1 MQWKRILSPNW
12 EIQMSSNA
20 IMCRIFLH
28 FAYLTVKKLLVGPRQ
43 VMLEVK
49 DLISSHSRLSAFSA
63 DYLRQTSW
71 PVCNT
76 SLWWLEPEKADV
88 WQPISQRLRGRRE
101 KKKKK
106 KKGKRNSSFHNFFP
120 TWGSSSWKID
130 TGIDIRFSV
139 DPHTVV
145 EFSCVKKKNIQL
157 LNFRDCKRV
166 NSAKQVVIMSR
177 TFMKGSDEAPK
188 SLGWGRSDLL

>member
-106 KKGKRNSSFHNFFP
+106 KKGKEILAFTISF
-120 TWGSSSWKID
+120 
-130 TGIDIRFSV
+130 
-139 DPHTVV
+139 
-145 EFSCVKKKNIQL
+145 L
-157 LNFRDCKRV
+157 L
-166 NSAKQVVIMSR
+166 
-177 TFMKGSDEAPK
+177 EAPQAGK
-188 SLGWGRSDLL
+188 SIQGSIYGFQLIPTQWWSFLV